1 MQHEA
6 IKKIFVFYQVSLCK
20 LGSVFK
26 NTFGI
31 SLAQEVNRIFSTLQ
45 DAVECLLWFV
55 VMLL

>member
-45 DAVECLLWFV
+45 DAVECLL
-55 VMLL
+55 